1 LEAIDLPKLGGDGTL
16 RADTQFGQNKTEFD
30 EETMEKWGRQ

>member
-1 LEAIDLPKLGGDGTL
+1 MPKLGGDGTL
-16 RADTQFGQNKTEFD
+16 IDRADIQFGQNKTEFD